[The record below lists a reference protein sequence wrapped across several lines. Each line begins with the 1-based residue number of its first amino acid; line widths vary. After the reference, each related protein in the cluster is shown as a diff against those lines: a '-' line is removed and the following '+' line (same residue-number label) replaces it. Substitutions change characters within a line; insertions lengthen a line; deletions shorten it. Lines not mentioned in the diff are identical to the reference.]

1 MSKAIKNRTRE
12 EIIKALRQSLERKR
26 EWEEQAQR
34 EFYEMRRNQIN
45 ISLQ

>member
-12 EIIKALRQSLERKR
+12 EIITALRQSLERKR

-34 EFYEMRRNQIN
+34 EFSEMRRNQIN

>member
-12 EIIKALRQSLERKR
+12 EIITALRRSLERKR

-34 EFYEMRRNQIN
+34 EFSEMRRNQIN
-45 ISLQ
+45 ISVQ